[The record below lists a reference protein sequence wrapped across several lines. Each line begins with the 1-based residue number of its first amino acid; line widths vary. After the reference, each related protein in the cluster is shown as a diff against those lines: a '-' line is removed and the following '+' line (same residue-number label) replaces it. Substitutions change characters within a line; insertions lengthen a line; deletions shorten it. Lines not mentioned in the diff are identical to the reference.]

1 MWEPVSDGGASLVQ
15 IGSKKNRYALMAS
28 YKSLILKLLSIINW
42 LLLSFNYSSSRFFEN
57 QPNEN
62 CSHLRALGWYYT
74 IIIIYEV
81 ATENR
86 TKNLKESGYEVGQTL
101 ETSWAIPTCS
111 SRLFL
116 REYKKGRQLLDV
128 DSTLIFWRRNEQWR
142 FPYLPWFYWKREWS
156 GRTLFSRVLFKMHPG
171 LDGGK

>member
-42 LLLSFNYSSSRFFEN
+42 LLLFFNYSSSRLFEN

-62 CSHLRALGWYYT
+62 CRHLRASGWYYT

-81 ATENR
+81 PTENR

-128 DSTLIFWRRNEQWR
+128 DSSLIFLEKKW
-142 FPYLPWFYWKREWS
+142 
-156 GRTLFSRVLFKMHPG
+156 TVAIALFALILLETRMVRSNPVFTCFV
-171 LDGGK
+171 